1 MRVGIEVG
9 GTFTDLIAVEDGR
22 VQVTKVPSTPASP
35 DRGAIDAVR
44 KAGLDLSTVDE
55 LVHGSTVATN
65 AVLERKGARV
75 GVFVT
80 RGMRDLFTMQ
90 RHDRRRIYDL
100 HYAKP
105 VPVVRRADVAE
116 IDARMAPG
124 GDVVDAISGLKKTVA
139 EHLAHGFDAVAIC
152 LLHSYANPAHE
163 RAVADAVQDIAPD
176 MPVTCSVDVSPEF
189 REYERASTTAM
200 AAYVRP
206 VIEGYLTRL
215 TATLKASG
223 FAGHFS
229 LMQSNGGRMPARA
242 MAENAVTALFSG
254 PAAGVVGAM
263 GAAARSGFDSI
274 ITLDMGGTSTDVSL
288 VADGQPD
295 LAPMTK
301 IDGLP
306 VRTPVIDI
314 ATVGAGG
321 GSIAWRD
328 DGGLLRVGPQS
339 AGADPGP
346 AAYGR
351 GGAAPTVTDAHLI
364 RGTLQP
370 DQFLGGEMK
379 VDRAAASAV
388 FQGLAGQMDL
398 TPEALA
404 DSTIRVAEGNIVR
417 AIQQVSTER
426 GHDPRDF
433 ALVPFGGA
441 GPLHAARVAEDLG
454 IRTVLVPANAGV
466 LSAAGLLMSDYSHYR
481 ARTERIRLDPDAI
494 PRMVEVF
501 ADLTVEAEAYLAEA
515 GVTGPFRRQ
524 HLLEMRYVGQAF
536 EVTVGLDRAPE
547 EVTLDALQ
555 AAFSAAHHR
564 IFEFSKPP
572 EDAAEIVSY
581 RLGIHAAAE
590 AVPAQ
595 PPATF
600 PDPGRSV
607 AITESGQQL
616 TCRIKPRQAVSVPE
630 PGPALIE
637 DGTSTIYVPP
647 GWSVRRDSA
656 DGLIMEQS
664 A

>member
-9 GTFTDLIAVEDGR
+9 GTFTDLIAVEDGAVR
-22 VQVTKVPSTPASP
+22 VTKVPSTPASP
-35 DRGAIDAVR
+35 DRGAVDAVE
-44 KAGLDLSTVDE
+44 KAGIALGDVRE

-80 RGMRDLFTMQ
+80 RGMRDLFTLQ

-105 VPVVRRADVAE
+105 EPVVRRADVAE
-116 IDARMAPG
+116 IDGRMAPDG
-124 GDVVDAISGLKKTVA
+124 SVVDDIAGLDETVRS
-139 EHLAHGFDAVAIC
+139 HLAKGFDAVAIC
-152 LLHSYANPAHE
+152 LLHSYVNPAHE
-163 RAVADAVQDIAPD
+163 REVAAAVHALAPD
-176 MPVTCSVDVSPEF
+176 MPITCSVDVSPEF

-206 VIEGYLTRL
+206 VIEGYLGRL
-215 TATLKASG
+215 TATLEASG

-242 MAENAVTALFSG
+242 MAENAITALFSG

-288 VADGQPD
+288 VADGLPD

-328 DGGLLRVGPQS
+328 DGGLLRAGPQS

-346 AAYGR
+346 AAYGK
-351 GGAAPTVTDAHLI
+351 GGPDPTVTDAHLI

-370 DQFLGGEMK
+370 DLFLGGEMD
-379 VDRAAASAV
+379 VDLAASRAV
-388 FQGLAGQMDL
+388 FAPLARAMNL

-404 DSTIRVAEGNIVR
+404 DSVIRVAEGNIVR

-433 ALVPFGGA
+433 VLVPFGGA

-454 IRTVLVPANAGV
+454 IRTVVVPVNAGV

-481 ARTERIRLDPDAI
+481 ARTERVRLNAEAI
-494 PRMVEVF
+494 PRMAEVF
-501 ADLTVEAEAYLAEA
+501 AELTADAEAYLADA
-515 GVTGPFRRQ
+515 GVSGPFRHQ

-536 EVTVGLDRAPE
+536 EVTVALDHAPE
-547 EVTLDALQ
+547 EMTLEALQ
-555 AAFSAAHHR
+555 QAFADAHHR

-572 EDAAEIVSY
+572 EEAAEIVSY

-590 AVPAQ
+590 PVPVSPTGAS
-595 PPATF
+595 
-600 PDPGRSV
+600 PDPGRTV
-607 AITESGQQL
+607 EITEGGITL
-616 TCRIKPRQAVSVPE
+616 NCAVRPRSAVTGAA
-630 PGPALIE
+630 PGPLLIE

-647 GWSVRRDSA
+647 GWTVRRDTA
-656 DGLIMEQS
+656 DSLILEVAS
-664 A
+664 